1 MAAPASTPT
10 PTRPASTP
18 RSGCVHRDNFGQKDP
33 HPFIDCVDC
42 VSPCIDCV
50 SKASTPTV
58 PDHQTTATPTTATN
72 RHVQEDHAHA
82 DGGAATLYGNC
93 MVDLTTKSWTSP
105 SLSPWHPSS
114 FRRVSDVMLEDFLDA
129 ARRAQLLSTAWHGLC
144 VLARIRIQA
153 IVSQSQDASD
163 LLRACLFRPT
173 GFMSPSAA
181 LLLATL
187 RHTTYSHLCLETPRL
202 QLRVAGW
209 FITHAI
215 RSGRIAQERGKAVL
229 DRLGEPDFA
238 HILERRHLNNRVL
251 VDALLDDSGSE
262 KVAQIVTDM
271 AGLSTN
277 AVREASTG
285 QPNPETLHA
294 LTNNRLGP
302 RWIHWPQPQSPV
314 GSAGEGR
321 PASPGLVPRDG
332 QCGVVTSYMLNVGSE
347 PQDLLFEHALGAMEL

>member
-1 MAAPASTPT
+1 
-10 PTRPASTP
+10 
-18 RSGCVHRDNFGQKDP
+18 
-33 HPFIDCVDC
+33 
-42 VSPCIDCV
+42 
-50 SKASTPTV
+50 
-58 PDHQTTATPTTATN
+58 
-72 RHVQEDHAHA
+72 
-82 DGGAATLYGNC
+82 
-93 MVDLTTKSWTSP
+93 
-105 SLSPWHPSS
+105 
-114 FRRVSDVMLEDFLDA
+114 MLEDFLDA

-215 RSGRIAQERGKAVL
+215 RSGRIAQARGKAVL
-229 DRLGEPDFA
+229 DRLAEPDFA
-238 HILERRHLNNRVL
+238 HTLERRHLYNRVL

-285 QPNPETLHA
+285 QPNPETLPV

-314 GSAGEGR
+314 GSAREGR
-321 PASPGLVPRDG
+321 PASPSLVPRDG